1 MMNLLCTIVRG
12 DSAVKNGKAS
22 ITARLGCQ
30 GRCVRGRG
38 HLLGEVEEEGS
49 FKDIMIWKVSV
60 LDQAAGRD
68 FNVFLVLAIRFVK
81 IKSQSL
87 KKKDGYRTILP
98 SQHCIFKFR

>member
-1 MMNLLCTIVRG
+1 MMNLLCTVVRG

-38 HLLGEVEEEGS
+38 HLLGEVEEGS

-60 LDQAAGRD
+60 LDQAAAGISM
-68 FNVFLVLAIRFVK
+68 FLVLAIRFVK
-81 IKSQSL
+81 IKSQS
-87 KKKDGYRTILP
+87 
-98 SQHCIFKFR
+98 